1 MKRITVTLPDDLEK
15 DLSTYLASKDA
26 PPNLTTLTQ
35 AALRDYLQTKRLSER
50 AYRPAQK
57 PFGVRVLVEKDIDG
71 EPDVSLKHDAYLADQ

>member
-1 MKRITVTLPDDLEK
+1 MKRITVTLPDDLEQE
-15 DLSTYLASKDA
+15 LNSYLASKDA

-57 PFGVRVLVEKDIDG
+57 PFGITLLAEKDADG
-71 EPDVSLKHDAYLADQ
+71 EPDVSLHHDAYLAER